1 MIIDARDDVV
11 TLSGCLEH
19 NVWPAIQA
27 PANLLL
33 RQHPTGILI
42 DASELEMCS
51 KEGVKTFVDA
61 INSIERYRARIVFC
75 NVPEI
80 VAEVIRAVPEAR
92 SQVAIAPDRDSA
104 RASLILAQRQRESN
118 RQMWV
123 SDVEHRQILVPL
135 VKEMVSTRE
144 ALGLANV
151 LAGTPETNEE
161 AASNDSVKTIK
172 TSSLI
177 HLGFFIEVPRSMPL
191 SAPFAEEED
200 HARRLLTEAEA
211 LAAKLGLR
219 ARTHIIRA
227 RNTAEEIIEQAAMLN
242 INTIVLS
249 LPPASEEERAPIRDL
264 VRHLLMHARCE
275 VMIKRVADAGPL
287 I

>member
-1 MIIDARDDVV
+1 
-11 TLSGCLEH
+11 
-19 NVWPAIQA
+19 
-27 PANLLL
+27 
-33 RQHPTGILI
+33 
-42 DASELEMCS
+42 
-51 KEGVKTFVDA
+51 
-61 INSIERYRARIVFC
+61 
-75 NVPEI
+75 
-80 VAEVIRAVPEAR
+80 
-92 SQVAIAPDRDSA
+92 
-104 RASLILAQRQRESN
+104 
-118 RQMWV
+118 
-123 SDVEHRQILVPL
+123 
-135 VKEMVSTRE
+135 MVSTRE